1 MRSIYKYDIMKVKD
15 GIIEG
20 PITKLL
26 TAQAQHGS
34 IMVWAEVDTE
44 AENVKYQIVPIGTGW
59 PLDAPAGEQCIL
71 DTHQYIG
78 TVQFAGGGLI
88 FHVYAKELTPI
99 KVKKPEPPKEKATK
113 VEKVA
118 DNSKNKEATFSGT
131 ITMINPDVLRQF
143 LGC

>member
-34 IMVWAEVDTE
+34 IMVWAEIDTE
-44 AENVKYQIVPIGTGW
+44 AENVKYQVIPVGTGW
-59 PLDAPAGEQCIL
+59 SLDMPAGEQCIL

-78 TVQFAGGGLI
+78 TVQLAGGGLI
-88 FHVYAKELTPI
+88 FHVYAKKLTPV
-99 KVKKPEPPKEKATK
+99 KVKKAEPTPEKTDGVKKTIQVGGAKAEVT
-113 VEKVA
+113 
-118 DNSKNKEATFSGT
+118 
-131 ITMINPDVLRQF
+131 INPEILAVFTR
-143 LGC
+143 

>member
-1 MRSIYKYDIMKVKD
+1 MRSIFKYDVVKN

-26 TAQAQHGS
+26 TAQVQHGS
-34 IMVWAEVDTE
+34 IMVWAEVDTD
-44 AENVKYQIVPIGTGW
+44 AENVKYQVIPIGTGW

-78 TVQFAGGGLI
+78 TVQLAGGGLV

-99 KVKKPEPPKEKATK
+99 KMKKTEPTP
-113 VEKVA
+113 EKVDKA
-118 DNSKNKEATFSGT
+118 KKT
-131 ITMINPDVLRQF
+131 IEIGGAKAEVVINPEILAVFTR
-143 LGC
+143 